1 MRKSVLGVAYAVLL
15 ALGLGA
21 PSARGDIYTWI
32 DASGVTNV
40 SNLAPPDGANVTKV
54 QRALPPEILARE
66 DAARD
71 AARQA
76 EAQALA
82 ARVRQLEDE
91 ARAAPP
97 PDFRPLI
104 PPPPVIQ
111 YIVQAPPPPMQQTVE
126 ITQPAYGN
134 GYGGYGYGCDPSW
147 FGCWWP
153 GYYPASVFVV
163 NTPGKGRNDRPTHH
177 GNNMITPPLPPP
189 FGPPPVPFKPSQPQK
204 FAVQPPLASPMRL
217 TRG

>member
-1 MRKSVLGVAYAVLL
+1 MAKSVFGFAAATIL
-15 ALGLGA
+15 ALSFAA
-21 PSARGDIYTWI
+21 PIARAEIYTWI

-40 SNLAPPDGANVTKV
+40 SNLPPPDGVKVTKV
-54 QRALPPEILARE
+54 QRSLPPEILARE

-91 ARAAPP
+91 ARQMPP
-97 PDFRPLI
+97 PDYRPVL
-104 PPPPVIQ
+104 PAPPVIQ
-111 YIVQAPPPPMQQTVE
+111 YIVQAPQPPMQQTVE
-126 ITQPAYGN
+126 ITQPAYGSY

-153 GYYPASVFVV
+153 GFYPGVIVV
-163 NTPGKGRNDRPTHH
+163 GPSNSRNNNRPMHH
-177 GNNMITPPLPPP
+177 GNNVMQPRLPPP
-189 FGPPPVPFKPSQPQK
+189 FGPPLDPFKPAFPQK
-204 FAVQPPLASPMRL
+204 FAVQPPVTAMGFR
-217 TRG
+217 RG